1 MSGKVVLSPD
11 VMRDVARITTL
22 ATPGVLAMASAPE
35 HGRKG
40 KVDGVE
46 VEMLESGARIR
57 LRVIAAVNLPL
68 QNLGEQ
74 IQSNVA
80 SAIAEIT
87 GMTASAVDVIFE
99 DVRSKP

>member
-1 MSGKVVLSPD
+1 MSGKVILSPD

-22 ATPGVLAMASAPE
+22 ATPGVLAMASAPAR
-35 HGRKG
+35 GRKTA
-40 KVDGVE
+40 VDGVE
-46 VEMLESGARIR
+46 VEMQESGAHIR

-68 QNLGEQ
+68 QKLGEQ

-80 SAIAEIT
+80 AAIAEIT
-87 GMTASAVDVIFE
+87 GMTVTAVDVIFE